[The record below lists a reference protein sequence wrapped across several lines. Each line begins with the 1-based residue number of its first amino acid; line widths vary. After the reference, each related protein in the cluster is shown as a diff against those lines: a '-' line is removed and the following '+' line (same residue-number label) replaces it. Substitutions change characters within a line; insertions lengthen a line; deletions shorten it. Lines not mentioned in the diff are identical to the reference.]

1 MDTMHRWPAS
11 AVVTASV
18 LAVAAIGGWFE
29 TSVQSHARSAI
40 AQSAE
45 AQRAGLQARATALGQ
60 DLSHANAEAQAFA
73 LQAKTARAESAAA
86 QQRATTL
93 AGQLADAQ
101 SHEKRALAAADLWI
115 NSLKAARAEHRPVSV
130 RSPPQ
135 GASNI
140 TAASVRSD
148 IAPKLPL
155 PGLPSGATGR
165 DYLVAAQQSI
175 RAGRL
180 GKAQA
185 CLERA
190 EVRLLNA
197 TDRVA
202 PSHAHRQD
210 IADVQRALDQ
220 LGADNR
226 HGALRTVDHL
236 LSVART

>member
-1 MDTMHRWPAS
+1 MDNKRRWPAS

-18 LAVAAIGGWFE
+18 LAVAAIGGWVE
-29 TSVQSHARSAI
+29 TSMQANARSAL
-40 AQSAE
+40 AHSDA

-60 DLSHANAEAQAFA
+60 DMSHANAEAQAFA
-73 LQAKTARAESAAA
+73 LQAKTARADAQAA
-86 QQRATTL
+86 QQRATAL
-93 AGQLADAQ
+93 AGQLADTQAQ
-101 SHEKRALAAADLWI
+101 EKRALAAADHSI
-115 NSLKAARAEHRPVSV
+115 DTLKAARTDHRRIADQP
-130 RSPPQ
+130 PPQ

-148 IAPKLPL
+148 IAPELPL
-155 PGLPSGATGR
+155 PDLPPGATGR

-180 GKAQA
+180 GEAQA

-190 EVRLLNA
+190 EVRLLNV
-197 TDRVA
+197 TDRTR
-202 PSHAHRQD
+202 PSRQE

-226 HGALRTVDHL
+226 HRALRIVDHL

>member
-1 MDTMHRWPAS
+1 MDNTHRWPAS

-18 LAVAAIGGWFE
+18 LALAAAGGWFE
-29 TSVQSHARSAI
+29 TSVQDHAISAL
-40 AQSAE
+40 AHSAE

-60 DLSHANAEAQAFA
+60 DLSHANAQAQAFA
-73 LQAKTARAESAAA
+73 LQARTARADAEAAR
-86 QQRATTL
+86 QKATTL

-101 SHEKRALAAADLWI
+101 ADEKRALAAADLRI
-115 NSLKAARAEHRPVSV
+115 DALQAARTEHRLVAV
-130 RSPPQ
+130 RPSPQ

-148 IAPKLPL
+148 IAPELPL
-155 PGLPSGATGR
+155 PDLPPGATGR
-165 DYLVAAQQSI
+165 DYLIAAQQSI

-190 EVRLLNA
+190 EVRLLNV
-197 TDRVA
+197 TDRA
-202 PSHAHRQD
+202 QHSRAHRQD

-220 LGADNR
+220 LSADNR

-236 LSVART
+236 LSIART